1 MATIPALRWATQS
14 HDAPNIEGLNDM
26 FNAAADAMKAVGL
39 TKVKRNQDDVSG
51 LTSNTLTA
59 VTCLRCGKVFTL
71 VVMVAGS
78 NSEDTKVVL
87 SELLHE
93 IPKHIPNL

>member
-1 MATIPALRWATQS
+1 MAIPALQWATQS
-14 HDAPNIEGLNDM
+14 HDAPNIEGFNDM
-26 FNAAADAMKAVGL
+26 FGAAADAMKAVGL

-51 LTSNTLTA
+51 ITSNTLTA

-71 VVMVAGS
+71 VVMVAG
-78 NSEDTKVVL
+78 NSSSETKTIL
-87 SELLHE
+87 DKLLHE